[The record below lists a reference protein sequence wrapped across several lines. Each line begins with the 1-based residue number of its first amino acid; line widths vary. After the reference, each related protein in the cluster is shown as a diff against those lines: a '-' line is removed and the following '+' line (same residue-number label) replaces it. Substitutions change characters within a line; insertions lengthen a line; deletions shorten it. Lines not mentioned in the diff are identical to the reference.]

1 MKSASA
7 TAHETNPAEAVLTDA
22 AVALMA
28 REWPRIARLLPSD
41 DRALDVGDQV
51 HVYTGAGLRAICQFV
66 TATGHIGS
74 THAAALRWH
83 VCMAY
88 PDLRVLLSG
97 ALAVAGVLVANG
109 LPLLLPNGP
118 TGSQALFAHVVLTPV
133 ALTFAGV
140 GALCGL
146 ILPVLTDCRTM
157 WRSPPSPVT
166 ARLLRD
172 AYACTTPGDTPHRTR
187 TRTGR
192 RHRRARGRSAGAH

>member
-1 MKSASA
+1 M
-7 TAHETNPAEAVLTDA
+7 
-22 AVALMA
+22 
-28 REWPRIARLLPSD
+28 
-41 DRALDVGDQV
+41 
-51 HVYTGAGLRAICQFV
+51 

-133 ALTFAGV
+133 ALMFAGV

-146 ILPVLTDCRTM
+146 FLPVLTGCLTNTH
-157 WRSPPSPVT
+157 WPSPSTRSRTKCRGSLMHRVQM
-166 ARLLRD
+166 
-172 AYACTTPGDTPHRTR
+172 TTPSVDNRPRPRGAT
-187 TRTGR
+187 
-192 RHRRARGRSAGAH
+192 RRAARR